1 MRISD
6 WSSDV
11 CSSDL
16 QTYRATGVP
25 DGADPSSL
33 RTQGLAGAAR
43 DRALLDHFGGAGS
56 GRAGHVEGALSMR
69 ANVHRS
75 EQAQRLD
82 AIEGRID
89 PWLLLIFAT
98 LAAFGLVMVASR
110 SVAVAEG
117 RSEEQTY
124 E

>member
-1 MRISD
+1 
-6 WSSDV
+6 
-11 CSSDL
+11 
-16 QTYRATGVP
+16 
-25 DGADPSSL
+25 
-33 RTQGLAGAAR
+33 
-43 DRALLDHFGGAGS
+43 
-56 GRAGHVEGALSMR
+56 MR

-98 LAAFGLVMVASR
+98 LAAFGLVMVASS

-117 RSEEQTY
+117 FKVSEYHFVIRHAIFLAAGGLLALLIVRTDLRWIEQRSQWMQIGRASCRERVCQY
-124 E
+124 V